1 MPWATIGMGIA
12 FVLALLCQQY
22 SILGIISIIVT
33 SVTMAVAII
42 GTAIFYRCPRCG
54 APLEVV
60 IFFND
65 LKACSFCGAKMK
77 DGEFIDEHKHKKL

>member
-54 APLEVV
+54 LL
-60 IFFND
+60 
-65 LKACSFCGAKMK
+65 LKLLYFLMT
-77 DGEFIDEHKHKKL
+77 

>member
-42 GTAIFYRCPRCG
+42 CTAIFYRCPRCG

-60 IFFND
+60 IF
-65 LKACSFCGAKMK
+65 LMT
-77 DGEFIDEHKHKKL
+77 